1 MEIASEDG
9 GGSRE
14 DGDGSR
20 VVGEWAGE
28 YFWMYNPHGACE
40 LVNDTGEFILGALT
54 VKMRPASRHPVQA
67 SSLLR

>member
-20 VVGEWAGE
+20 EAGDGSQVVEEWAGE
-28 YFWMYNPHGACE
+28 YFWMCNPHDACE
-40 LVNDTGEFILGALT
+40 LVNYTGEFILGCPNGEDEAC
-54 VKMRPASRHPVQA
+54 
-67 SSLLR
+67 